1 MQHSRSTSS
10 SPSAR
15 TLIPTLGLFTT
26 VAIVAGS
33 VIGSGIFRKP
43 SLMAAQLGQP
53 ELLLLVW
60 VLAGVLTLFG
70 ALTNAEVAGIISATG
85 GQYVFFQ
92 KMYGN
97 FVAFM
102 YGWAALVVIQSGS
115 IASVVY
121 VFAEY
126 SQYFVALPRYSPAVE
141 HSVVLH
147 LPFIGDILPLHD
159 IGVKSVAVAVIW
171 LLTAVNYVGVRFGGL
186 VQGTF
191 TTLKLAAILLLMGA
205 AFVFAGGSTAHFT
218 SHFTA
223 TSTSAT
229 PTALPLASD
238 ANIVLLLV
246 AALAGAFWT
255 YDGWNNITYV
265 AGEVKNPSH
274 TIPRALMLAMGIV
287 ISVYV
292 GINLAYLYVLPV
304 PQMAGSKL
312 VAADVATLVMGSGG
326 GAFVAAAV
334 MISTFGTSNGTIL
347 VCARVYYAMAKDKLF
362 FPAVGTI
369 HPRFHT
375 PNVALLLQAV
385 WASVLVLSGTFDMLT
400 NMLIFII
407 WIFYALGAFGVF
419 ILRRTMPDEQLA
431 TPRPYKVWGYP
442 VVPAVF
448 VLFATCYV
456 LITLYNDVTAYMAG
470 RSALI
475 NSVLGLALVFSGV
488 PLYLY
493 FRSRSART

>member
-1 MQHSRSTSS
+1 
-10 SPSAR
+10 
-15 TLIPTLGLFTT
+15 

-126 SQYFVALPRYSPAVE
+126 AQYFVALPRYSPDLE
-141 HSVVLH
+141 HAVVLH

-159 IGVKSVAVAVIW
+159 IGVKGVAITVIW

-205 AFVFAGGSTAHFT
+205 AFSFAGGSAAHFT

-229 PTALPLASD
+229 PTALPLAAD

-265 AGEVKNPSH
+265 AGEVKRPNH
-274 TIPRALMLAMGIV
+274 TIPRALMLAMGLV

-347 VCARVYYAMAKDKLF
+347 VCARVYYAMANDKLF
-362 FPAVGTI
+362 FPSVGTI

-375 PNVALLLQAV
+375 PNTALILQAV

-419 ILRRTMPDEQLA
+419 ILRRTMPDDQLA

-442 VVPAVF
+442 IVPAVF

-456 LITLYNDVTAYMAG
+456 LITLYNDVTAYIAG

-475 NSVLGLALVFSGV
+475 NSVLGLALVLSGV

-493 FRSRSART
+493 FRNRSAQS